1 MLTGSKRLEL
11 DDGIADS
18 DDAADDDVGIDAGA
32 MSECLDDPR
41 SRHLL
46 EMTTRLAEFHAEALD
61 LADAE
66 AFADEAVDIHIAHGH
81 LSSSRARLQPDVL
94 HNLGGNERQRLARGS
109 PVGVEMTV
117 ALESLPGDRPHGLDS
132 PQLGLAGSPEMN
144 RLHWHRP
151 IMHQPSVEGFVR
163 GSFRNTGPGERAVV
177 VELESEAVAPSADGD
192 ARASSVG

>member
-1 MLTGSKRLEL
+1 
-11 DDGIADS
+11 
-18 DDAADDDVGIDAGA
+18 
-32 MSECLDDPR
+32 
-41 SRHLL
+41 
-46 EMTTRLAEFHAEALD
+46 MTTRLAEFHAEALD

-117 ALESLPGDRPHGLDS
+117 ALESLPGDRPHRLDS

-163 GSFRNTGPGERAVV
+163 GVIPEHWPRRASVIRRRCAYRHQTV
-177 VELESEAVAPSADGD
+177 LEPARVLRDLGHRVDAEVAAFLDLDDAARYMGGQPSAVP
-192 ARASSVG
+192 RRHEYVG